1 MNRLLLALTVLLGLQ
16 GCGGSSGDNDRLQSR
31 GLEAVDLDQDG
42 IVDIVG
48 LASNVDT
55 ARGEHR
61 AFILLNS
68 NSTPG
73 KIASQQRISIP
84 GARWVHTFSLAT
96 GDLNQ
101 DGLVDI
107 AIQNGRKL
115 YLLLQKPGNPGEF
128 NSPGRIAGAITTYS
142 IAIAD
147 FNQDGFNDIALYG
160 SKLSILFQDSINPGS
175 FLPPKDTGIHA
186 GALAVGD
193 LDGDLIGDLA
203 IIDGEVVKVLLQDPG
218 VPGSF
223 AMAAQLDAGDQPHEI
238 AIADLDQDSRLDLIV
253 VDRGTVKGR
262 PYGSLIVFLQDA
274 GNPGSFPRTDRYG
287 ALCQPHELTVA
298 DLNHDNLPDLAV
310 ATNDEFCATGDLD
323 DLDRVLVLLKQ
334 DLASPGRFE
343 MPSPLPNIDSTSEI
357 LRALDYDADGY
368 NDLLLGGGEIDV
380 LRQRASSP
388 GRFHGRRLIYDLN
401 Q

>member
-1 MNRLLLALTVLLGLQ
+1 LYHRL
-16 GCGGSSGDNDRLQSR
+16 N
-31 GLEAVDLDQDG
+31 
-42 IVDIVG
+42 
-48 LASNVDT
+48 
-55 ARGEHR
+55 
-61 AFILLNS
+61 
-68 NSTPG
+68 
-73 KIASQQRISIP
+73 
-84 GARWVHTFSLAT
+84 
-96 GDLNQ
+96 
-101 DGLVDI
+101 
-107 AIQNGRKL
+107 L

-203 IIDGEVVKVLLQDPG
+203 IIDGEVVKILLQDPG